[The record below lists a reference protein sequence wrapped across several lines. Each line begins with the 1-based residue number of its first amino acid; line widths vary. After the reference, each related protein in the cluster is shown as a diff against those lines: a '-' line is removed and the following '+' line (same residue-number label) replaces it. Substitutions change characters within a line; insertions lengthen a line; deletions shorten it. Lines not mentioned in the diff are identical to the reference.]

1 MKRIRVMAMLLGATI
16 CASLLLGACGESGSS
31 GRGSRPKEE
40 REDDDDEDRDDRE
53 DDDDDE
59 EDEDREDDNNG
70 GHENDREDGGNG
82 GHENGREDGGNGGA
96 QDGHVTGREDNSGN
110 NSSNGGSAADAATHY
125 DGIEFKT
132 TDLNG
137 NPITA
142 KDLFSAHEYTM
153 INIWASWCGP
163 CIGEIPELQEL
174 SADFEEKDCAIVGIL
189 WDGDDS
195 WGLAD
200 GKEILSDAGATYLNL
215 MPPSNVDTLF
225 PSDAVPTSYFVDR
238 NGHIVGDPI
247 VGAYPEG
254 YVSTL
259 NSLLGN

>member
-1 MKRIRVMAMLLGATI
+1 MKRNRVMAMLCGLTI
-16 CASLLLGACGESGSS
+16 CASLMLGACGESGSS
-31 GRGSRPKEE
+31 GRGTRPKEE
-40 REDDDDEDRDDRE
+40 RDKDDDDDEDRDDKERDE
-53 DDDDDE
+53 DE
-59 EDEDREDDNNG
+59 EDEDREDDHGNGREDDNG
-70 GHENDREDGGNG
+70 GGQANGREDNGNG
-82 GHENGREDGGNGGA
+82 GHA
-96 QDGHVTGREDNSGN
+96 TGREDNSGN
-110 NSSNGGSAADAATHY
+110 NGGNGGSTADVVVNY

-174 SADFEEKDCAIVGIL
+174 SEDFAAKDCAIVGIL

-200 GKEILSDAGATYLNL
+200 GKEILSDAGVTYLNL

-238 NGHIVGDPI
+238 SGHIVGDPI